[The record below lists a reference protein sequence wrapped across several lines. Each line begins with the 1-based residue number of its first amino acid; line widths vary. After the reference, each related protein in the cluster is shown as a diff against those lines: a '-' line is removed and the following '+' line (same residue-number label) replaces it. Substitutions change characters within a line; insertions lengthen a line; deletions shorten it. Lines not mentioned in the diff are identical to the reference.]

1 MNVSGMCLF
10 GLVCAIVLVSGV
22 SAQDVDNSAG
32 YSVTPAGSMHLPRVL
47 SPMIAGSI
55 TQGQSNWYSYVVPS
69 GKTSITTDLNWG
81 DTSDSLSL
89 TIFAPDGTLGPYYD
103 SADGVTNG
111 RINLAISRPT
121 GLAPGTWNFKVYG
134 YQVTG
139 SQSYNFVIY

>member
-1 MNVSGMCLF
+1 
-10 GLVCAIVLVSGV
+10 
-22 SAQDVDNSAG
+22 
-32 YSVTPAGSMHLPRVL
+32 
-47 SPMIAGSI
+47 MIAGSI

-111 RINLAISRPT
+111 RINLAISRPP
-121 GLAPGTWNFKVYG
+121 GLPRAPGTSRYM
-134 YQVTG
+134 VTR
-139 SQSYNFVIY
+139 